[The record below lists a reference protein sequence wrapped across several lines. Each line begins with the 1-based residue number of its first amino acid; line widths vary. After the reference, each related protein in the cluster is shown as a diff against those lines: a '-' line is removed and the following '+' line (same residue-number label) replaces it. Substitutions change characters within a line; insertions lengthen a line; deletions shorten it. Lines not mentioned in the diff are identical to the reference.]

1 MTSSKRRAVVITA
14 IVAAVTALI
23 LAFAASASAH
33 RGYWGAIAVDPETGI
48 TGKSFDFPTAKAAQ
62 RQAIAVCE
70 VRGDGCKVAVWVT
83 NGWAALVKKHNGVY
97 IGGLARTK
105 KLAIADARGRAH
117 EQTAAV
123 VATVFSG

>member
-1 MTSSKRRAVVITA
+1 MTSSRRRAAVLAAV
-14 IVAAVTALI
+14 VAAAATLMLV
-23 LAFAASASAH
+23 FAGSASA
-33 RGYWGAIAVDPETGI
+33 GSYWGAIAVDPETGI
-48 TGKSFDFPTAKAAQ
+48 TGKSFDFRTAKAAQ

-70 VRGDGCKVAVWVT
+70 VHGDGCKVAVWVT

-105 KLAIADARGRAH
+105 RLAIADARRRSH
-117 EQTAAV
+117 EKTAAL

>member
-1 MTSSKRRAVVITA
+1 MTLTTRRATVL
-14 IVAAVTALI
+14 AAVLSAALT
-23 LAFAASASAH
+23 LTLLFAGSASA

-70 VRGDGCKVAVWVT
+70 VRGDGCKAAVWVT

-97 IGGLARTK
+97 MGGLGRTK
-105 KLAIADARGRAH
+105 RLAIADARRRAH
-117 EQTAAV
+117 EASSAL

>member
-1 MTSSKRRAVVITA
+1 VAVVS
-14 IVAAVTALI
+14 AALALMLV
-23 LAFAASASAH
+23 LAGSASA

-97 IGGLARTK
+97 IGGLGRTK
-105 KLAIADARGRAH
+105 RLAIADARRRAH
-117 EQTAAV
+117 ETSAALI
-123 VATVFSG
+123 ASVFSG

>member
-1 MTSSKRRAVVITA
+1 MTSSKRRATVLVL
-14 IVAAVTALI
+14 AASMAATLMLVFAGS
-23 LAFAASASAH
+23 AFA
-33 RGYWGAIAVDPETGI
+33 RGFWGAIAVDPETGI

-97 IGGLARTK
+97 IGGLGRTK
-105 KLAIADARGRAH
+105 SVAIADARRRAH
-117 EQTAAV
+117 EKTAAL
-123 VATVFSG
+123 VASVFSG

>member
-1 MTSSKRRAVVITA
+1 MTSPKSRATVLVAVVSI
-14 IVAAVTALI
+14 AATLMLVFAG
-23 LAFAASASAH
+23 AASA
-33 RGYWGAIAVDPETGI
+33 RGFWGAIAVDPETGI

-97 IGGLARTK
+97 IGGLGRTK
-105 KLAIADARGRAH
+105 HLAIVDARRRAH
-117 EQTAAV
+117 EKSAAL
-123 VATVFSG
+123 VASVFSG

>member
-1 MTSSKRRAVVITA
+1 MS
-14 IVAAVTALI
+14 TALV
-23 LAFAASASAH
+23 FAASASA

-62 RQAIAVCE
+62 HQAIAVCE
-70 VRGDGCKVAVWVT
+70 VRGNGCKVAVWVT

-105 KLAIADARGRAH
+105 GLAIADARRRAH
-117 EQTAAV
+117 EPNAAL

>member
-1 MTSSKRRAVVITA
+1 MTSSKRRATVLAAV
-14 IVAAVTALI
+14 VAAAATLMLV
-23 LAFAASASAH
+23 FAGFASARS
-33 RGYWGAIAVDPETGI
+33 YWGAIAVDPETGI

-62 RQAIAVCE
+62 RQAISVCE

-97 IGGLARTK
+97 IGGLGRTK
-105 KLAIADARGRAH
+105 RLAIADARRRAH
-117 EQTAAV
+117 EKKSHL

>member
-1 MTSSKRRAVVITA
+1 MTSSKARPTVLLATA
-14 IVAAVTALI
+14 AAVLALL
-23 LAFAASASAH
+23 LAFAGSASA
-33 RGYWGAIAVDPETGI
+33 RSFWGAIAVDPETGI
-48 TGKSFDFPTAKAAQ
+48 TGKSFDYPTAKAAQ

-105 KLAIADARGRAH
+105 SLAIADARRRAH
-117 EQTAAV
+117 EKTAAV